1 MKVDQ
6 THAVPPV
13 GGLGHR
19 ASGRSAEDRGE
30 DESREESSRDEVV
43 LFGIPEEQMT
53 PEVRRALDGLL
64 ARLEETDQALERATR
79 KVSELEVLAD
89 RDSLTPAFNR
99 RAFLREL
106 DRAIA
111 LSARHRSPVSLVYI
125 DIDNLKTLNDREGHA
140 AGDTALKTLAAI
152 LDDHTRTSD
161 VIGRIGGDEFALL
174 LPHTNGDAAAELAAR
189 LNGAVNAA
197 TDSTAGLSISYGV
210 HELDTSRETADQAM
224 AAADEAMY
232 AHKRRKDYADESPR
246 PYAIIS
252 GNKASRTV

>member
-6 THAVPPV
+6 TSAVPAV
-13 GGLGHR
+13 GGPGHR
-19 ASGRSAEDRGE
+19 ASRRSAEEREG
-30 DESREESSRDEVV
+30 ESREEASRDEVV

-53 PEVRRALDGLL
+53 PEVRHALDGLL
-64 ARLEETDQALERATR
+64 ARLEETDQALERAKR

-111 LSARHRSPVSLVYI
+111 LSARHESPLSLIYV

-140 AGDTALKTLAAI
+140 AGDRALRALATI
-152 LDDHTRTSD
+152 LGEHTRASD
-161 VIGRIGGDEFALL
+161 LIGRIGGDEFALL

-189 LNGAVNAA
+189 LAGGVDAA
-197 TDSTAGLSISYGV
+197 TNSTAGLSISYGV
-210 HELDTSRETADQAM
+210 HEIDPTRESAEQAM

-232 AHKRRKDYADESPR
+232 AHKRREPGAAAGAP

-252 GNKASRTV
+252 GSKASRTA